1 MPSFTPI
8 PLHCQVTQTL
18 IVAYKEETQHLET
31 ALEHESLKSEVLR
44 QVHQPH
50 YQQYARS
57 YLAMLNHCEA
67 WKRASQVKGL
77 TLVVEADFVPVRGM
91 GMLPL
96 PIPPDHPNMG
106 IAWLYT
112 CAPQLY
118 SVSEEGYAQ
127 GFSTAM
133 VAYLITPEGAIALL
147 ELAGQIHQSPGPHTY
162 YCWDSKIC
170 DFLRDRQLET
180 FIPLRNYGEHGG
192 LPNPEHRQHGLSV
205 THRADVLYGPLAFMP
220 LYAQPKPSPSP
231 FSLKSWLVHI
241 GNYIRFVGTRLRA
254 RIKGLGRLLLGKFV
268 RGKVV
273 RESSVPTWLLWFSI
287 RRQIS
292 WYP

>member
-1 MPSFTPI
+1 MPLSPESS
-8 PLHCQVTQTL
+8 LHCQVTQTL
-18 IVAYKEETQHLET
+18 IVAYKEDTQLLEA
-31 ALEHESLKSEVLR
+31 ALEREALKGEVIR
-44 QVHQPH
+44 QVHQPT
-50 YQQYARS
+50 YENYARNA
-57 YLAMLNHCEA
+57 LAMLNHCEA

-96 PIPPDHPNMG
+96 PMGPDNPNIG

-127 GFSTAM
+127 GFSSAM
-133 VAYLITPEGAIALL
+133 VAYLITPAGAIALL
-147 ELAGQIHQSPGPHTY
+147 DMANDIRRSPGLDTY
-162 YCWDSKIC
+162 YSWDSKIC
-170 DFLRDRQLET
+170 DFLRERGFET

-192 LPNPEHRQHGLSV
+192 YPNPEHRKYGLSV

-220 LYAQPKPSPSP
+220 LYAQATPETAAALNP
-231 FSLKSWLVHI
+231 WLAHI
-241 GNYIRFVGTRLRA
+241 SYRVRFWGTRLYA
-254 RIKGLGRLLLGKFV
+254 RIKGLGRLLMGKFV

-287 RRQIS
+287 RRQLS
-292 WYP
+292 WHL